1 MLFCKQA
8 TISSLVPTW
17 FTFPFKIVSTNLLIG
32 HCRPPDTCIITIRP
46 QINSVTAP
54 CYYSIYIIIKKPKK
68 FTFYSTFSSNHLNTN
83 SFGIISP

>member
-1 MLFCKQA
+1 MLLCKQA

-46 QINSVTAP
+46 QINSVTP
-54 CYYSIYIIIKKPKK
+54 PNNVILYIIFKKHKSLL
-68 FTFYSTFSSNHLNTN
+68 FIQHFLQTT
-83 SFGIISP
+83 